1 MASIHLYD
9 LTSVAATLLSSIQSN
24 SVKLAVSACSELV
37 ESGCQGMALS
47 ICRLGLALSPFSSLS
62 PIIMLSTDIPVV
74 LGAALSVSPYEL
86 PERRTPPL
94 GPLVYTTKTVPWI
107 PKSVANHTTIWVAI
121 KDALKHKRAERAAFL
136 ALSVKEDADLI
147 TLLASFDIDAAYAN
161 WLPLVPRERVLL
173 HAFSSYGLTTTI
185 TTKPISLR
193 TPFPLGKAGRTF
205 TVPTAALETWGLNA
219 PPLSCLMGDPVWVA
233 LNPCPTLQPII
244 TKCGIVGTQGSS
256 QPGGTATGIIARDDD
271 ALEEFY
277 STVFP
282 DDIPDE
288 WSVLERSKS
297 HGQQG
302 IVQRKNPWISVFQAL
317 VKL

>member
-9 LTSVAATLLSSIQSN
+9 LPTVAATLLFSIQIN
-24 SVKLAVSACSELV
+24 DIKTAVSACSELV
-37 ESGCQGMALS
+37 ESGSTALALS
-47 ICRLGLALSPFSSLS
+47 TCRLGLALSPFSSLS
-62 PIIMLSTDIPVV
+62 PTIMLSTDISVV
-74 LGAALSVSPYEL
+74 LGAALSVSAHEI
-86 PERRTPPL
+86 PERRAPPL
-94 GPLVYTTKTVPWI
+94 GPLVYTTKTVPWA

-136 ALSVKEDADLI
+136 ALSVKEDADLVS
-147 TLLASFDIDAAYAN
+147 LLASFDIDVGYAK
-161 WLPLVPRERVLL
+161 WFMLVPRERVLL

-185 TTKPISLR
+185 STKPMPLR
-193 TPFPLGKAGRTF
+193 TPIPEGKAGRTF
-205 TVPTAALETWGLNA
+205 RVPVEALETWNLTA
-219 PPLSCLMGDPVWVA
+219 PPLSCLIGEPVWVA
-233 LNPCPTLQPII
+233 LNPCAALKPII

-288 WSVLERSKS
+288 WSAAERAKS

-302 IVQRKNPWISVFQAL
+302 VIFRTNPWIPAFRL
-317 VKL
+317 IL